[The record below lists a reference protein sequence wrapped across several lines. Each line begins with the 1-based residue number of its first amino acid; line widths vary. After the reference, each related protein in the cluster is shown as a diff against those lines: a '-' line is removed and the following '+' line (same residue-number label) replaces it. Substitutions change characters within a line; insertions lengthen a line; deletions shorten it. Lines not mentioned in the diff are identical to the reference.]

1 MHGSPDIAKVIVG
14 SCFHHICVE
23 QAYALHDAWR
33 DIGNQAVSLLCAQS
47 HQEQQQGIAPWTD
60 HPGWLGVSSPFAYAS
75 RHPVTKH

>member
-23 QAYALHDAWR
+23 QACALHDAWR

-47 HQEQQQGIAPWTD
+47 HQEQQ
-60 HPGWLGVSSPFAYAS
+60 
-75 RHPVTKH
+75 